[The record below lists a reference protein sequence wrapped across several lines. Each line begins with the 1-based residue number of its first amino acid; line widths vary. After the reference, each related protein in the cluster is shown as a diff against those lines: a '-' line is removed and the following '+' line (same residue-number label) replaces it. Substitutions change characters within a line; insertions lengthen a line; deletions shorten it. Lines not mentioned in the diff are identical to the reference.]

1 MKKLGL
7 TLGLCLIASVSFG
20 QKKAVSEALRFAK
33 DAKPNFE
40 EARKKIKGALEHD
53 ETKNDAKTW
62 YTAGQIEDMQF
73 TAENTK
79 LMLGQQPN
87 EAVMYDALLNVYPYF
102 RKANELDNLPDAK
115 GKVKP
120 KFTKDIR
127 STLKA
132 NLVYYLNGGA
142 YFFDQRDYKKTL
154 DFFNQYIEIA
164 DSKLMKEGVKPG
176 EAPVG
181 VDSVYLLANYYAAIA
196 ASQLND
202 HPLAIEVMARAS
214 KLDYKKND
222 MLQYLAEEYRI
233 VGDTVNFKKTLEDG
247 IAIFPKEDYFIMSL
261 VSLYITSE
269 EHEKAVEYLNTA
281 IKNDPSNAQLYDVAG
296 RIYESGL
303 KDYEK
308 AEEFFKKSIE
318 LDSENAESQSDLG
331 RIYFNQGVIQLD
343 EANNISDVKK
353 YNEEK
358 EKAKELFRKAL
369 PCFEKAYQLNPDD
382 SDSKQ
387 ALRSILSSIYYNLE
401 MGDKLEEMNKLM
413 NGSN

>member
-20 QKKAVSEALRFAK
+20 QKKTVSEALKLAK
-33 DAKPNFE
+33 DSKPNFA
-40 EARKKIKGALEHD
+40 EARTKIKDALEHD

-62 YTAGQIEDMQF
+62 YTAGQIEDLQF

-79 LMLGQQPN
+79 QMLGQQSD

-102 RKANELDNLPDAK
+102 KKANELDNLPDAK

-142 YFFDQRDYKKTL
+142 YFFDQKDYKKTL
-154 DFFNQYIEIA
+154 NFFNQYIEIA
-164 DSKLMKEGVKPG
+164 DSKLMKEGEKLG
-176 EAPVG
+176 EAG
-181 VDSVYLLANYYAAIA
+181 VDSIYLLANYYAAIA
-196 ASQLND
+196 AIQLND
-202 HPLAIEVMARAS
+202 HTLAIEAIKRAS

-222 MLQYLAEEYRI
+222 MLQYLAEEYKLSE
-233 VGDTVNFKKTLEDG
+233 DSVNFQKTLEEG
-247 IAIFPKEDYFIMSL
+247 LAIFPKEEYYIMNL
-261 VSLYITSE
+261 VGLYINAE
-269 EHEKAVEYLNTA
+269 QNKKAIEYINTA

-296 RIYESGL
+296 RVYESGL

-308 AEEFFKKSIE
+308 AEEFFKKAIE
-318 LDSENAESQSDLG
+318 LDSENAEILSSLG
-331 RIYFNQGVIQLD
+331 RIYFNQGVTQLD
-343 EANNISDVKK
+343 EANNISDVKR

-358 EKAKELFRKAL
+358 EKARDLFRKAL
-369 PCFEKAYQLNPDD
+369 PYFEKAYQLN
-382 SDSKQ
+382 SDASDNKI
-387 ALRSILSSIYYNLE
+387 ALRSIYYNLE
-401 MGDKLEEMNKLM
+401 MDDKFEEMDKIM
-413 NGSN
+413 NDSN

>member
-20 QKKAVSEALRFAK
+20 QKKTVSEALKLAK
-33 DAKPNFE
+33 DSKPNFA
-40 EARKKIKGALEHD
+40 EARTKIKDALEHD

-62 YTAGQIEDMQF
+62 YTAGQIEDLQF

-79 LMLGQQPN
+79 QLLGQQPD

-102 RKANELDNLPDAK
+102 KKANELDNLPDVK

-142 YFFDQRDYKKTL
+142 YFFDQKDYRKTL
-154 DFFNQYIEIA
+154 NFFDQYIEIA
-164 DSKLMKEGVKPG
+164 DSKLMKEGEKPG
-176 EAPVG
+176 EAG
-181 VDSVYLLANYYAAIA
+181 VDSIYILANYYAAIA

-202 HPLAIEVMARAS
+202 HALAIEAIKRAS

-222 MLQYLAEEYRI
+222 MLQYLAEEYKLSE
-233 VGDTVNFKKTLEDG
+233 DSVNFQKTLEEG
-247 IAIFPKEDYFIMSL
+247 MAIFPKEEYFIMNL
-261 VSLYITSE
+261 VGLYINTE
-269 EHEKAVEYLNTA
+269 QNEKAIEYINTA
-281 IKNDPSNAQLYDVAG
+281 IKNDLSNAQLYDVAG
-296 RIYESGL
+296 RVYESGL

-308 AEEFFKKSIE
+308 AEEFFKKAIE
-318 LDSENAESQSDLG
+318 LDSENAETQSNLG
-331 RIYFNQGVIQLD
+331 RIYFNQGVTQLD

-358 EKAKELFRKAL
+358 EKAKDLFRKAL
-369 PCFEKAYQLNPDD
+369 PYFEKAFQLNPDA
-382 SDSKQ
+382 SDNKI
-387 ALRSILSSIYYNLE
+387 ALRSIYYNLG
-401 MGDKLEEMNKLM
+401 MDDKFEEMDKIM